1 MNLDCVLYF
10 YVARKRI
17 KENVNLIK
25 MYLYTVAAGVKYN
38 VVQGCSLDGFSC
50 FLDNRLHSVK
60 MSAL

>member
-1 MNLDCVLYF
+1 MLLE
-10 YVARKRI
+10 KRI
-17 KENVNLIK
+17 KENVKLIK

-60 MSAL
+60 MSAP